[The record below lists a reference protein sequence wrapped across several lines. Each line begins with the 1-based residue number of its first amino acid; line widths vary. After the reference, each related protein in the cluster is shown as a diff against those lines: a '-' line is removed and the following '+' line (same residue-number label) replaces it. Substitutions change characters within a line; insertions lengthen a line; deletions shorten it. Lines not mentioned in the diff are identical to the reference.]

1 MSVGAPRIVMVTF
14 PVTKFMTNTTKGTFI
29 GAHSLRQRKP
39 AWGVGGMSVQAMQL
53 QHSVPGEAL
62 RLGPELEPGSRE

>member
-1 MSVGAPRIVMVTF
+1 MSVRAPRIVMVTF

-39 AWGVGGMSVQAMQL
+39 AWGVAGGGGGGVFKQCSSNTVYQEK
-53 QHSVPGEAL
+53 P
-62 RLGPELEPGSRE
+62 